1 MKLFHNKMQPV
12 RRMIAL
18 CQSSQ
23 CQHMLKLTYKHGTC
37 SSIQQRFY
45 STAGEYKYRKS
56 ALFAKRQSKVNQENI
71 PVELDIDIEERLK
84 VKGQLLSELSSRNI
98 HDVDIDQLERDYKKL
113 KELEKRE
120 LELEEQK
127 RECTKKVA
135 ILFQAKRDNLESS
148 DDIEKELKNVVEIGR
163 QTKKYIKDLFPEVT
177 STAER
182 VALTSLNLPNR
193 LHENTPLSEDR
204 VEENV
209 DNDTDKSQSLSHIE
223 IGDLFDLIKFSNIGN
238 RAFYFKDSLA
248 LLEQALTNYFCERLR
263 HDVYTQLTCPEFFKH
278 LIVEGCGIE
287 SEQVLKLKERPENPS
302 DDYLAGV
309 SIMSFI
315 AYVAKSRIN
324 LTNEPMKYFSC
335 GRSYAPER
343 ENPSLGLFHA
353 TQSVKVNTFSMCRD
367 WETCDNLL
375 QTEKNNLWNIYK
387 QFNIPCRLVTISSP
401 SLHRSEEMRVEI
413 QFWAKSLQKY
423 LKISSVSMV
432 SDYISRRLMTRH
444 YKGTLPVY
452 MVHCEALDV
461 TRLIAILMEY
471 GALQQDSYRFPQLEF
486 LDKYWMHPK

>member
-1 MKLFHNKMQPV
+1 MQPI
-12 RRMIAL
+12 RRMITL

-23 CQHMLKLTYKHGTC
+23 CQHVLKLTYKHGNC
-37 SSIQQRFY
+37 PSIQHRFY
-45 STAGEYKYRKS
+45 CTAGEYKYRKS
-56 ALFAKRQSKVNQENI
+56 ALFAKRQRKVNQENI

-98 HDVDIDQLERDYKKL
+98 HDIDVDQLERDYENL

-120 LELEEQK
+120 LELEGQK

-135 ILFQAKRDNLESS
+135 ILFQAKKENVESS
-148 DDIEKELKNVVEIGR
+148 ADIEKELKNVVEIGR
-163 QTKKYIKDLFPEVT
+163 KTKKQIKDLFPEVT

-182 VALTSLNLPNR
+182 VAMTSLNLPNR
-193 LHENTPLSEDR
+193 LHQNTPLSEDK
-204 VEENV
+204 VEENFGI
-209 DNDTDKSQSLSHIE
+209 DTDKSESLSHIE
-223 IGDLFDLIKFSNIGN
+223 IGELFDLIKFSNVGN

-248 LLEQALTNYFCERLR
+248 LLEHALTNYFCEGLR
-263 HDVYTQLTCPEFFKH
+263 HDGYTQLTCPEFFKS

-287 SEQVLKLKERPENPS
+287 SEQVLKLKQRPENPS
-302 DDYLAGV
+302 DDYLAGM

-324 LTNEPMKYFSC
+324 LTNEPLKYFSC
-335 GRSYAPER
+335 GRSYTPETQ
-343 ENPSLGLFHA
+343 NHSSGLFHA
-353 TQSVKVNTFSMCRD
+353 TQSVKVNMFSMCRD
-367 WETCDNLL
+367 WEICDSLL

-401 SLHRSEEMRVEI
+401 LLHRSEEMRIEI
-413 QFWAKSLQKY
+413 QFWAKSLHKY
-423 LKISSVSMV
+423 LKVSSVSMV

-461 TRLIAILMEY
+461 TRLIAILIEY
-471 GALQQDSYRFPQLEF
+471 GAIQQDTYSFPDLEF
-486 LDKYWMHPK
+486 LDKYWIHPK

>member
-1 MKLFHNKMQPV
+1 M
-12 RRMIAL
+12 
-18 CQSSQ
+18 
-23 CQHMLKLTYKHGTC
+23 
-37 SSIQQRFY
+37 
-45 STAGEYKYRKS
+45 
-56 ALFAKRQSKVNQENI
+56 NQENI

-98 HDVDIDQLERDYKKL
+98 HDIDVDQLERDYKNL

-120 LELEEQK
+120 LELEGQK

-135 ILFQAKRDNLESS
+135 ILFQAKKENVESS
-148 DDIEKELKNVVEIGR
+148 DDIDKELKNVVEIGR
-163 QTKKYIKDLFPEVT
+163 KTKKQIKDLFPEVT

-182 VALTSLNLPNR
+182 VAMTSLNLPNR

-204 VEENV
+204 VEENFGI
-209 DNDTDKSQSLSHIE
+209 DTDKSESLSHIE
-223 IGDLFDLIKFSNIGN
+223 IGELFDLIKFSNIGN

-248 LLEQALTNYFCERLR
+248 LLEHALTNYFCERLR
-263 HDVYTQLTCPEFFKH
+263 HDGYTQLTCPEFFKS

-287 SEQVLKLKERPENPS
+287 SEQVLKLKQRPENPS

-324 LTNEPMKYFSC
+324 LTNEPLKYFSC
-335 GRSYAPER
+335 GRSYTPER
-343 ENPSLGLFHA
+343 ENHNLGLFNA
-353 TQSVKVNTFSMCRD
+353 TQSVKVNMFSMCRN
-367 WETCDNLL
+367 WELCDNLF
-375 QTEKNNLWNIYK
+375 QTEKNDLWNIYK

-413 QFWAKSLQKY
+413 QFWAKSLHKY

-444 YKGTLPVY
+444 YKGTLPVH

-461 TRLIAILMEY
+461 TKIGRA
-471 GALQQDSYRFPQLEF
+471 
-486 LDKYWMHPK
+486 HV

>member
-1 MKLFHNKMQPV
+1 MQPV

-23 CQHMLKLTYKHGTC
+23 CQHMLKLRYKHGK
-37 SSIQQRFY
+37 SPSIQHRLY
-45 STAGEYKYRKS
+45 CTAGEYKYRKS
-56 ALFAKRQSKVNQENI
+56 ALFAKRQRKVNQENI

-98 HDVDIDQLERDYKKL
+98 HDIDIDQLERDYKKL

-127 RECTKKVA
+127 QECTKKVA
-135 ILFQAKRDNLESS
+135 VLFQAKRENVESS
-148 DDIEKELKNVVEIGR
+148 DDIEKELKNVVAIGR
-163 QTKKYIKDLFPEVT
+163 ETKKKIKDLFPEVT

-204 VEENV
+204 VEENF
-209 DNDTDKSQSLSHIE
+209 DIDTDKSESLSHIE
-223 IGDLFDLIKFSNIGN
+223 IGELFDLIKFSNIGN
-238 RAFYFKDSLA
+238 RAFYFKDSLS
-248 LLEQALTNYFCERLR
+248 LLEQALTNYFSERLR
-263 HDVYTQLTCPEFFKH
+263 DDGYTQLTCPEFFKP
-278 LIVEGCGIE
+278 LIVEGCGME
-287 SEQVLKLKERPENPS
+287 SDQEVLRLKERPENPS

-324 LTNEPMKYFSC
+324 LTNEPMKYFSS
-335 GRSYAPER
+335 GRSYTPER
-343 ENPSLGLFHA
+343 ENHSLGLFNA
-353 TQSVKVNTFSMCRD
+353 TQSTKVNTFSICRD

-375 QTEKNNLWNIYK
+375 QTEKNYLWNIYK
-387 QFNIPCRLVTISSP
+387 QFNIPCRIVTISSP

-432 SDYISRRLMTRH
+432 TDYISRRLMIRH

-471 GALQQDSYRFPQLEF
+471 GAIQQDTYSFPQLEF
-486 LDKYWMHPK
+486 LDKYWIHPK